1 MKSIILLVVLFCA
14 SCDHTIGMQNET
26 GDCEV
31 AKDMERVVEA
41 SLDMNRESLWM
52 CWNPGSSYHGGPC
65 VKECMVPG
73 NQGTFCYIPEP
84 QHPLEE

>member
-1 MKSIILLVVLFCA
+1 
-14 SCDHTIGMQNET
+14 MQNET